1 MHIMMN
7 KVVCQIV
14 GLLLFWMGICPLKA
28 QTVRTVRVSQEQS
41 YTDHVSLK
49 QDSRDMDLIVKFVF
63 DEPNNVL
70 TVSLM
75 SYRNLFVFQDDV
87 RYKQAV
93 KRRKLVPDRLPYVVE
108 ADADMKYRLTKEL
121 RKQIVGSKKKHI
133 FKRWVDYEGLQPQP
147 MDYKM
152 LNDYIEQKFDILNKD
167 TLVTLSLYDV
177 MVMEASQN
185 KKKSYDFLYYTN
197 MDRKYEIH
205 LDRNPCLGRE
215 EEIEMAEVAVENI
228 RTNYVALKER
238 YESHEALSKET
249 LAVLEEMRAM
259 LLKQFPSK
267 KEANPCFSVR
277 QQWETYNCYVDS
289 IRQLEKYVV
298 AFESQQTVLTLGAE
312 QILSVA
318 RIVDNNVA
326 SWLISTDVVEKEDL
340 VKRSQM
346 LIDEIVPYLMEDVV
360 MDENQAAAVNLF
372 RKAENYFR
380 MTCIQTKKGK
390 KK

>member
-277 QQWETYNCYVDS
+277 QQWGTYNCYVDS

>member
-7 KVVCQIV
+7 KVVCQIA

-28 QTVRTVRVSQEQS
+28 QTVRTVWVSCNQS

-49 QDSRDMDLIVKFVF
+49 QDSRDMDLVVKFVF

-93 KRRKLVPDRLPYVVE
+93 KRRKLIPDRLPYVVE
-108 ADADMKYRLTKEL
+108 ADAEMKYRLTKEL
-121 RKQIVGSKKKHI
+121 RKQIVGSRKKHI
-133 FKRWVDYEGLQPQP
+133 FKRWMDYEGLQPQP

-152 LNDYIEQKFDILNKD
+152 VNDYIEQKFDILNKD
-167 TLVTLSLYDV
+167 TLVTLSLHDI
-177 MVMEASQN
+177 MVMESSQN

-205 LDRNPCLGRE
+205 LERNPCLGRE
-215 EEIEMAEVAVENI
+215 EEIEMADVAVENV
-228 RTNYVALKER
+228 RTNYVALKGR

-249 LAVLEEMRAM
+249 LAVLEEMRTM

-267 KEANPCFSVR
+267 KEANPCSSVR

-289 IRQLEKYVV
+289 IRQLEKFVF
-298 AFESQQTVLTLGAE
+298 AFESQQAVLALGAE

-340 VKRSQM
+340 VKRSQKLM
-346 LIDEIVPYLMEDVV
+346 DEIVPYLMEDVV
-360 MDENQAAAVNLF
+360 MDENQAAAVSLF

-380 MTCIQTKKGK
+380 TTCIQTKKGK